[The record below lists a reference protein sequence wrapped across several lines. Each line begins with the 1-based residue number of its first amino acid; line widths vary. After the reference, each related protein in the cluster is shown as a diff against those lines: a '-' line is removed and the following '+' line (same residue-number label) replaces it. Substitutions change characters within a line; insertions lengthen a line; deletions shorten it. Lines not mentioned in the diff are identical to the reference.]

1 MVSLPFLSLLLATI
15 GGEARSLKNSIH
27 GEQVAQDNVA
37 QALRL
42 QDLALLA
49 SSSSFATNVTLSS
62 TIASTL
68 SQSHIPTTVNS
79 STAATSSS
87 PSTVTSAGTATPTA
101 SQAAMGIANSNST
114 VTGFS
119 IYSPSNLPT
128 GVLAPPSSCADAMMA
143 TIECN
148 STILLM
154 GYNFSC
160 TTTIVHDNQRSTD
173 STHFLTLPVSGQCVP
188 FRAPPHSSP
197 TGLTLYLIV
206 LATQCR
212 LLITEPILVCMPSSC
227 PTQSTQI
234 T

>member
-1 MVSLPFLSLLLATI
+1 MVSLAFVLLLLATI

-27 GEQVAQDNVA
+27 GEQVAQDNAA

-42 QDLALLA
+42 QDLFLA
-49 SSSSFATNVTLSS
+49 SSSSFTNVTLSS
-62 TIASTL
+62 TTASTL
-68 SQSHIPTTVNS
+68 SQSQIPTAVNS

-87 PSTVTSAGTATPTA
+87 LSMVTSTGTAKPTA
-101 SQAAMGIANSNST
+101 SQAATGIANSNST
-114 VTGFS
+114 VIGFS
-119 IYSPSNLPT
+119 IYSASNLPT
-128 GVLAPPSSCADAMMA
+128 GVFAPPSSCANAMMA